1 MQLFIQK
8 DHVWKLLKWINV
20 LESHQAKVSVATF
33 LSIFRVWDFW
43 TPYTIWKAKKS
54 SEHCKIKNKPL
65 CSEAFPQR
73 KLMSPISH
81 RSPKKL
87 SILILLIST
96 ILIQIWPSKF
106 SEKWTIKVHMIT
118 FMARSQKLKITLSS
132 WNRKSLE
139 TSLILSILHKR
150 ASNFLKTG

>member
-1 MQLFIQK
+1 VQLFIQK

-20 LESHQAKVSVATF
+20 LESHQAKVSVPTF
-33 LSIFRVWDFW
+33 LPVFRVWDFW

-54 SEHCKIKNKPL
+54 SEHCKIKNKPP
-65 CSEAFPQR
+65 CRGAFPLR

-87 SILILLIST
+87 LISILLILI
-96 ILIQIWPSKF
+96 ILIQIWPSRF
-106 SEKWTIKVHMIT
+106 SEKWTIKVHMTT
-118 FMARSQKLKITLSS
+118 FMAKNQKLKITLSS

-139 TSLILSILHKR
+139 TSLIRSILLKR
-150 ASNFLKTG
+150 GSNFLKIG